1 MNLSKAKKF
10 ENVYAFEEF
19 QEEFEEV
26 VSEKKTSGRYHKW
39 LRRSILLIKQY
50 QRGVIA
56 LQGFEKLVTKPNE
69 PNLYAIRNPG
79 SKKNQRVIYVY
90 LDGNE
95 ICLLHAFLETSKK
108 SDSEYRAAIEIAIG
122 RLKQMA

>member
-1 MNLSKAKKF
+1 MSKAKKF

-56 LQGFEKLVTKPNE
+56 LQGFEKLITKQNE
-69 PNLYAIRNPG
+69 PDLYAIRNAH
-79 SKKNQRVIYVY
+79 SKKNPRVIYVY
-90 LDGNE
+90 LEGNE
-95 ICLLHAFLETSKK
+95 IFLLHTFLETSKNANK
-108 SDSEYRAAIEIAIG
+108 EYRSAIEIAIG
-122 RLKQMA
+122 RLNQMV

>member
-1 MNLSKAKKF
+1 MNLEKAHKF
-10 ENVYAFEEF
+10 EGVYAFK
-19 QEEFEEV
+19 EFEEEFKKV
-26 VSEKKTSGRYHKW
+26 VSERNDDGRYHKW
-39 LRRSILLIKQY
+39 LRRGIYNIKKY
-50 QRGVIA
+50 GRGVIN
-56 LQGFEKLVTKPNE
+56 LQGFEKLEMKPNE
-69 PNLYAIRNPG
+69 PNLYAIRNAG

-108 SDSEYRAAIEIAIG
+108 SDSEYRAAIKIAIG

>member
-1 MNLSKAKKF
+1 MNLANADRF
-10 ENVYAFEEF
+10 GDVYTFKGFREEF
-19 QEEFEEV
+19 QKV
-26 VSEKKTSGRYHKW
+26 VSERKADGRYHKW
-39 LRRSILLIKQY
+39 LRRSINNIKKY
-50 QRGVIA
+50 GRGVTV
-56 LQGFEKLVTKPNE
+56 LQGFEKLETKPNE
-69 PNLYAIRNPG
+69 PNLYAIRNAH